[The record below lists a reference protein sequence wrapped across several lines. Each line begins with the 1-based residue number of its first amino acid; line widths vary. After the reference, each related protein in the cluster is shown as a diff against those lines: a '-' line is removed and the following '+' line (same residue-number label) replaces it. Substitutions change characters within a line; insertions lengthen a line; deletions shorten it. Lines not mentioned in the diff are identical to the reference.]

1 MTSNSDLLK
10 ELDYILYNS
19 TQGQLNKPTKLW
31 EVIRN
36 IELEEVRFNT
46 LLHNLVKVHIPWIE
60 SWGGYYWK
68 YDYKPDY
75 DNLKWTNIETYTA
88 HLNTKFDGAIPTIQI
103 ILRSGSMQC
112 NDAPLVDYVGKL
124 YSYSNFGGRVE

>member
-10 ELDYILYNS
+10 ELDDILYNS

-36 IELEEVRFNT
+36 IELEEARFNT

-68 YDYKPDY
+68 YDSKPDY
-75 DNLKWTNIETYTA
+75 DNLKRTNIETYTA
-88 HLNTKFDGAIPTIQI
+88 HLNTRFDGAIPAIQI
-103 ILRSGSMQC
+103 VLRLGNIHC
-112 NDAPLVDYVGKL
+112 NDVPLVTYVDKF
-124 YSYSNFGGRVE
+124 YSCSNSGD